1 MSGMGRDK
9 ILGRI
14 ERETG
19 LRIWPRSSPNAW
31 NLPIFTHSFS
41 RCTASCLVREGFT
54 APRPFDADAR
64 RSDNN
69 AC

>member
-41 RCTASCLVREGFT
+41 RCTAVV
-54 APRPFDADAR
+54 PRSRVIYSSA
-64 RSDNN
+64 SL
-69 AC
+69 